1 MAFWTDFGA
10 GKRDPKRNF
19 RFRVVFDGFEDSASW
34 YAKKC
39 SKPSFAITD
48 SKHAFLNHNFYYPG
62 KVEWNPVTV
71 TLVDP
76 VEPDAMSQLLAII
89 EGSGYNLPQAG
100 TNQGLNTWTTFTKSS
115 MNQAL
120 GGSALTVRIEQLDGT
135 GAAIET
141 WDLNQAFIKDVKFS
155 ELSYDS
161 EDLSEITLEIRYDWA
176 SLTAGTAGS
185 AKAISTTK
193 LDGNTETV
201 AKATKEF
208 FKP

>member
-19 RFRVVFDGFEDSASW
+19 RFRVVFDGFADGASW

-48 SKHAFLNHNFYYPG
+48 SKHSFLNHNFYYPG

-89 EGSGYNLPQAG
+89 EGSGYNLPTVG
-100 TNQGLNTWTTFTKSS
+100 TTQGLNTWTTFTKSS

-120 GGSALTVRIEQLDGT
+120 GGVALNIQIEQLDAQG
-135 GAAIET
+135 IPVET
-141 WDLNQAFIKDVKFS
+141 WTLNQAFIKDVKFS
-155 ELSYDS
+155 ELSYES

-176 SLTAGTAGS
+176 SLDS
-185 AKAISTTK
+185 AKGNAKAVSTTK
-193 LDGNTETV
+193 LDGGTETV
-201 AKATKEF
+201 AANTKEF
-208 FKP
+208 FKTS